1 MFEKPSVQENAPDI
15 SSLIHCANCGSQMLR
30 EAGDYI
36 CPANRAESGLDCP
49 TTPINAAHLLSR
61 VMPRL
66 MKRAMTGKTLEE
78 LVGDI
83 GDQTRPKKELQQ
95 GRLDQTESEIEEL
108 NRLRAELLEPVEQNS
123 KAYSAVADRVAEID
137 QTSTGLAYEALVARN
152 ELDALNFISQ
162 EDGIRETAQDP
173 ETYLGGANP
182 QDMQEL
188 LELMIEDIRVSPG
201 TALIIYS
208 DLIPGARTD
217 RTTLD

>member
-1 MFEKPSVQENAPDI
+1 MFEKTSVHENAPDL
-15 SSLIHCANCGSQMLR
+15 SGLVHCANCGSRMTR

-36 CPANRAESGLDCP
+36 CPSNQAESGQECP
-49 TTPINAAHLLSR
+49 TTPVNAAHLLSR

-66 MKRAMTGKTLEE
+66 LKRAMTGKTLEE

-83 GDQTRPKKELQQ
+83 GDEARPKKELQQ

-108 NRLRAELLEPVEQNS
+108 NQLRAELLEPVEQNS

-137 QTSTGLAYEALVARN
+137 QKSTGLAYEALVARN

-162 EDGIRETAQDP
+162 EAGIRETAQDP
-173 ETYLGGANP
+173 ETYLEGANP

-208 DLIPGARTD
+208 DLIPGGRTD
-217 RTTLD
+217 RATLD